1 MVIGHVLNSLVD
13 HVHLGIEQ
21 VKRTSSL
28 IYFPEYCKMTANK
41 NDYIWPT
48 FNQHISETLRQMM
61 INHEFTDVT
70 LICEDQKQVSA
81 HKNILSA
88 CSPVLRNIFKMNTM
102 QSPLIFL
109 RGIQSSEIEAMLN
122 FIYLGEATCPSNRKI
137 EFLNV
142 ARSFEIQGLARLILD
157 MDEDDEEE
165 PKPPLNEDFTPT
177 QMDEDS
183 MELKVHPDHEE
194 EEDEEVIDEQE
205 LNELM
210 GNSIEK
216 DTDGNKKEDS
226 KKDNPNI
233 KTSKKNIKKVKQIKE
248 ADHPFPELA
257 NMELD
262 AERTMLKCL
271 NCPSEFS
278 TQSGLLVHIKAK
290 HSDGKRFKCDQC
302 DEEYVYQTDLTRHQ
316 SKHNSEKM
324 VRCDFE
330 QCQYQSNR
338 PDKVKLHRQTI
349 HQGIKFPCN
358 HCEYKAM
365 SPCDLRKHVRG
376 RHEGIRYT
384 CDRCDHISVDKSS
397 LKKHI
402 LAIHEG
408 VRYSCDQCE
417 RSFTLR
423 SSLSAHKKKKHILL
437 FKNFE

>member
-1 MVIGHVLNSLVD
+1 
-13 HVHLGIEQ
+13 
-21 VKRTSSL
+21 
-28 IYFPEYCKMTANK
+28 MTANK
-41 NDYIWPT
+41 KDYIWPT
-48 FNQHISETLRQMM
+48 FNQHLSETLKQMM
-61 INHEFTDVT
+61 LNNEFTDVT

-88 CSPVLRNIFKMNTM
+88 CSPVLRNIFQMNTM
-102 QSPLIFL
+102 PSPIIYL

-122 FIYLGEATCPSNRKI
+122 FIYLGETTCSSDRKI

-142 ARSFEIQGLARLILD
+142 ARSFEVKGLARLILD

-165 PKPPLNEDFTPT
+165 PQKPLINEEFTTPV
-177 QMDEDS
+177 
-183 MELKVHPDHEE
+183 MEEEPMEEKVHPDYDEM

-205 LNELM
+205 LKELL
-210 GNSIEK
+210 GKSTEQETEK
-216 DTDGNKKEDS
+216 NKSEDS
-226 KKDNPNI
+226 KKI
-233 KTSKKNIKKVKQIKE
+233 VSTKKKIKKVNKNTTPIQPLS
-248 ADHPFPELA
+248 DLS
-257 NMELD
+257 NMALD
-262 AERTMLKCL
+262 VERTMLKCSK
-271 NCPSEFS
+271 CPSEFS
-278 TQSGLLVHIKAK
+278 TPSGLQVHNKAK

-324 VRCDFE
+324 VKCDFE

-376 RHEGIRYT
+376 RHENIRYA
-384 CDRCDHISVDKSS
+384 CDRCDHISFDKST
-397 LKKHI
+397 LKKHV

-408 VRYSCDQCE
+408 VRFSCDQCE
-417 RSFTLR
+417 RSFTLK
-423 SSLSAHKKKKHILL
+423 SSLAAHKKKKHILL
-437 FKNFE
+437 FKNFD

>member
-1 MVIGHVLNSLVD
+1 
-13 HVHLGIEQ
+13 
-21 VKRTSSL
+21 
-28 IYFPEYCKMTANK
+28 MTPNK

-48 FNQHISETLRQMM
+48 FNQHISETLKQMM
-61 INHEFTDVT
+61 VNNEFTDVT

-88 CSPVLRNIFKMNTM
+88 CSPVLRNIFRMNTI
-102 QSPLIFL
+102 QSPIIYLK
-109 RGIQSSEIEAMLN
+109 GIQSSEIEAMLN
-122 FIYLGEATCPSNRKI
+122 FIYLGETACSSDRKI

-165 PKPPLNEDFTPT
+165 APKPPINEDFSP
-177 QMDEDS
+177 MAMEDEP
-183 MELKVHPDHEE
+183 MEEKVHPDYDEE
-194 EEDEEVIDEQE
+194 EDEDEEVIDEQE
-205 LNELM
+205 LKELL
-210 GNSIEK
+210 GTSTEQQ
-216 DTDGNKKEDS
+216 TEGNKKEHT
-226 KKDNPNI
+226 KKIRP
-233 KTSKKNIKKVKQIKE
+233 KKE
-248 ADHPFPELA
+248 ASKRIMKQAKQSTVQEQPFPELA
-257 NMELD
+257 NMDTEV
-262 AERTMLKCL
+262 EKTMFKCS

-278 TQSGLLVHIKAK
+278 TSSGLLVHVKAK
-290 HSDGKRFKCDQC
+290 HSDGTRFKCDQC

-316 SKHNSEKM
+316 SKHNSDKM
-324 VRCDFE
+324 VKCDFE

-338 PDKVKLHRQTI
+338 PDKVKLHKQTI

-384 CDRCDHISVDKSS
+384 CDRCDHISFDKST
-397 LKKHI
+397 LKKHV

-408 VRYSCDQCE
+408 VRFSCDQCE
-417 RSFTLR
+417 RSFTLK
-423 SSLSAHKKKKHILL
+423 SSLAAHKKKKHILL